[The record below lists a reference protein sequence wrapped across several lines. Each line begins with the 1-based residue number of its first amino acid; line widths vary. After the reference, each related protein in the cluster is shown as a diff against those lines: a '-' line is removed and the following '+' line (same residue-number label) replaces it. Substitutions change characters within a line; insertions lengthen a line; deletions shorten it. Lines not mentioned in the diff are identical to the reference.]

1 MRAART
7 ASRMRTRSG
16 TPTSEV
22 HGSGSPASM
31 LAPALVGMPGAT
43 LTWRAWVAQFPPE
56 ARMLLDLLI
65 EVNCRLARE
74 KAARLQSTQVA

>member
-1 MRAART
+1 
-7 ASRMRTRSG
+7 
-16 TPTSEV
+16 
-22 HGSGSPASM
+22 M